1 VKASWAPTFSCPPAS
16 SIAQRV
22 LERLDAELSNNDDI
36 ERSVMARKVAVVAMV
51 GNEDGAHKTIADMFV
66 DYKDLDDVP
75 EPVPRP
81 PRPPPAMRLTSQA
94 FCGVRSI
101 RPTETSRFRDGFS
114 HNGPG

>member
-1 VKASWAPTFSCPPAS
+1 
-16 SIAQRV
+16 
-22 LERLDAELSNNDDI
+22 
-36 ERSVMARKVAVVAMV
+36 MARKVAIVAVV

-81 PRPPPAMRLTSQA
+81 PRPPPPTRLTSQA

-101 RPTETSRFRDGFS
+101 RPSRFRDGFS